1 MRADRLD
8 RAVRDVVAADNC
20 SGCGACTALDP
31 GLEMALDEA
40 GYLRPRRVAP
50 ATGGAPAVRQFR
62 AVCPGVSV
70 QAARP
75 AGAARHPTMGPVYSA
90 WQAWAADDEIR
101 HLGSSG
107 GTLTALSEWLV
118 RTGEAVRVIAARADP
133 SAPRRT
139 VGVEIVDRAAAL
151 AAAGS
156 RYAPVGNAGQAHA
169 LDRHGAVVG
178 KPCEISALRA
188 LGAPGDTRAPLL
200 LSFFCAGTPS
210 QHATDS
216 LVMELGVAADA
227 PLVSLW
233 YRGHGWPGEFTVRTV
248 DGHQASAT
256 YDESW
261 GEHLGP
267 TVQWRCKI
275 CPDGVG
281 EHSDI
286 TAADFWRIDAR
297 GYPDFTEGLGVS
309 ALIART
315 ARGHDVVRRAIE
327 AGVIVASRMDLAD
340 LARVQPLQRNRRQL
354 LLGRLAG
361 AVVGGA
367 RIPRYRGFGLVRFS
381 VRRPRDTI
389 RTARGT
395 LRRVRAHGV
404 PR

>member
-1 MRADRLD
+1 MRADRFD
-8 RAVRDVVAADNC
+8 RAVCEVVAADNC
-20 SGCGACTALDP
+20 SGCGACAALDP
-31 GLEMALDEA
+31 GLEMALDAA

-50 ATGGAPAVRQFR
+50 AAVGAQVVRQFR
-62 AVCPGVSV
+62 AGCPGASV
-70 QAARP
+70 RAARP
-75 AGAARHPTMGPVYSA
+75 AGAVRHPTMGPVYSA

-107 GTLTALSEWLV
+107 GTLTALAEWLV
-118 RTGEAVRVIAARADP
+118 RTGEAARVIAARADQ

-139 VGVEIVDRAAAL
+139 VSVEIVDRAAAL

-156 RYAPVGNAGQAHA
+156 RYAPVGNAGHPRA

-188 LGAPGDTRAPLL
+188 LGAAGDTRAALL

-216 LVMELGVAADA
+216 LVTELGVAGDA
-227 PLVSLW
+227 PLASLW
-233 YRGHGWPGEFTVRTV
+233 YRGHGWPGEFTVSTS

-256 YDESW
+256 YEESW
-261 GEHLGP
+261 GDHLGP

-286 TAADFWRIDAR
+286 TAADFWRVDAR

-315 ARGHDVVRRAIE
+315 ARGHDVVRRAIA
-327 AGVIVASRMDLAD
+327 AGVIVAARMDIAD
-340 LARVQPLQRNRRQL
+340 LARVQPLQRDRRQT

-361 AVVGGA
+361 VVVGG
-367 RIPRYRGFGLVRFS
+367 RSIPRYRGFGLARFA

-395 LRRVRAHGV
+395 LRRVRAHHM